1 MKIQSY
7 RSRGERTDKVI
18 AQPLQAQANSS
29 AFESV
34 GQAVAGFQQTA
45 DNASKWFATQQKMEN
60 ATQVAT
66 GKRKYEEKLQ
76 DLQRT
81 IEQDPRFN
89 SSPIQIETEYKKRA
103 KVFQSLASNKVQGRR
118 AKITFNTEALDL
130 TATYL
135 TKVKSNARVRLTAQ
149 ATAETLRRGEE
160 IEQKLSK
167 LDPVADKAQVTKLRD
182 ELFGDPKKG
191 KIGIYKEL
199 EGFGFIKS
207 TDTLKYEKAALNRI
221 GVQQIEKKFQE
232 ASSLSG
238 TRDDLESG
246 VAAEAARDALL
257 EIPKIKG
264 LTVQSR
270 MDLQESGMR
279 LVHQLERR
287 RASDNLREERSL
299 ERKAKKNQTD
309 NFISVLTRIGK
320 AYSNPDDQD
329 AQTDKPTLTELMQLR
344 ATQEITDSQYN
355 NSVTALNQQFA
366 IVTDQRYFSEL
377 HEDIRKASSKAEI
390 EEIVNKAYAALDP
403 NAKRKLRFEDVER
416 LLNLGQQ
423 YAEKTPRAKQIKAF
437 ASLLDELTKANG
449 IMDKIY
455 AGASERAALVIHQ
468 FDAAVSETDIAPV
481 DAFRDAMSKFQINED
496 ANLNSISKLAFP
508 PLVGR
513 DDNQRPTDKP
523 LKDYTIEDIQES
535 RALTLSKWKD
545 RPSSLGAELYKLKVL
560 QDYIVAKGKVSPEDA
575 AKQIEDE
582 KESLNKNRL

>member
-7 RSRGERTDKVI
+7 RSRGQRTDQVI
-18 AQPLQAQANSS
+18 AQPLQAQANTS

-45 DNASKWFATQQKMEN
+45 DNASKWFATQQKLEN

-66 GKRKYEEKLQ
+66 GKRMYEEKLQ
-76 DLQRT
+76 NLQTT

-89 SSPIQIETEYKKRA
+89 SSPIQIEREYSRRA
-103 KVFQSLASNKVQGRR
+103 KVFQSLASSKVQGRR

-135 TKVKSNARVRLTAQ
+135 NKVKSNARVRLTAD

-167 LDPVADKAQVTKLRD
+167 LDPVADKAQVTKLTD
-182 ELFGDPKKG
+182 ELFGNPNTG
-191 KIGIYKEL
+191 KTGIYKEL
-199 EGFGFIKS
+199 EGFGFINAE
-207 TDTLKYEKAALNRI
+207 DTLKYEKQALNRI

-238 TRDDLESG
+238 TRADLETG
-246 VAAEAARDALL
+246 AAAAAARAALL

-287 RASDNLREERSL
+287 QASDNLREEKSE
-299 ERKAKKNQTD
+299 ERKAKKKQTD

-320 AYSNPDDQD
+320 AYSKPDDQD
-329 AQTDKPTLTELMQLR
+329 AQTAKPTLTELMQLR

-366 IVTDQRYFSEL
+366 IVTDKRYFSKL
-377 HEDIRKASSKAEI
+377 HEDIRNASSKAEI
-390 EEIVNKAYAALDP
+390 EDIVNKAYAALDP

-423 YAEKTPRAKQIKAF
+423 YAEKTPRAMQIKKYGA
-437 ASLLDELTKANG
+437 LLDQLTKADG
-449 IMDKIY
+449 IMDKIL
-455 AGASERAALVIHQ
+455 AGSSDRAAIVTFQ
-468 FDAAVSETDIAPV
+468 FDAAVSETDVAPV
-481 DAFRDAMSKFQINED
+481 DAFRQAISQFKINGE
-496 ANLNSISKLAFP
+496 ANLNAIPKLAFP
-508 PLVGR
+508 PL
-513 DDNQRPTDKP
+513 DENQRPIDKP
-523 LKDYTIEDIQES
+523 LKDYTIQDIQES
-535 RALTLSKWKD
+535 RALTLRKWKD
-545 RPSSLGAELYKLKVL
+545 RPSSLGAELYKLRVL
-560 QDYIVAKGKVSPEDA
+560 QDYITATSELTAEELQLIKE
-575 AKQIEDE
+575 QDE
-582 KESLNKNRL
+582 ELARKNRL